1 MGIRF
6 ISPYGWSSN
15 QTSGLFQLLKRWA
28 NPKSFGELANGWC
41 SESLRPKY
49 WGGVQNGNAT
59 K

>member
-28 NPKSFGELANGWC
+28 NPKSLGELANGWC

-49 WGGVQNGNAT
+49 WGGV
-59 K
+59 